1 MASGGVPPSSFQ
13 FKYLEQTTAATTVS
27 RQVHLGALLRGGLL
41 KTILQPMA
49 GVTDPDEEL
58 RKLLIQDITWIRPL
72 PVGSEW
78 TREQEGR
85 PFTVEF
91 GTWLRA
97 APQSK
102 SSSNVADIRKAAY
115 DVALPVVAEAI
126 AKLPDADPVKQVT

>member
-1 MASGGVPPSSFQ
+1 M
-13 FKYLEQTTAATTVS
+13 S